1 MASIPQD
8 VFSLTAGTIM
18 NHATGQTGGVLQ
30 KQAAV
35 LAFDQG
41 GTTTCSSS
49 PTLGQGVEGQAVLDT
64 EGVEVN
70 QEPNRVTA
78 TVLTHEADFDA
89 IAGEWDELV
98 SASCQHG
105 VFFLRW
111 HWNRVWWRMYAPP
124 HSELLLIAC
133 RDRSGQLVGLAPL
146 YRHGRSVKG
155 LFTVQEICFIG
166 TGTKLKTSEH
176 LDIIARSGYQHLVGQ
191 EVAACIQQHPGWERV
206 WLWGIHANSPVL
218 PHFTKAFGDTATA
231 LPCDRLPYVATRAD
245 WATVK
250 LGFGS
255 NLRTNIDR
263 YIRRIQKDYKCQ
275 FSRVRTPEQLEEFM
289 DAFVQLH
296 QERWQSKGEPGSFAY
311 PNFKEF
317 MQETVRDSFRCG
329 RARLW
334 MLFLD
339 GQCVA
344 ALQAFVDRGVAHYF
358 QGGFK
363 SGFEKHHLG
372 SVMLALSLQDC
383 LQADGVDEF
392 DYMGGGAAY
401 KDHWTKTSHEA
412 IEFEVLRT
420 GFRPKLYAAIRY
432 VMYLYMRNIPQ
443 KVRKK
448 IRKALGPLAPSGL

>member
-1 MASIPQD
+1 MQEQ
-8 VFSLTAGTIM
+8 TAII
-18 NHATGQTGGVLQ
+18 
-30 KQAAV
+30 
-35 LAFDQG
+35 AFDQG
-41 GTTTCSSS
+41 GATTCSTS
-49 PTLGQGVEGQAVLDT
+49 PRVGKAGGGPALLDKPRVEMS
-64 EGVEVN
+64 
-70 QEPNRVTA
+70 QEPHTVTA
-78 TVLTHEADFDA
+78 TILTHESDFDA

-124 HSELLLIAC
+124 HSELFVIAC
-133 RDRSGQLVGLAPL
+133 RDWSGRLVGLAPL
-146 YRHGRSVKG
+146 YRHSRSVKG
-155 LFTVQEICFIG
+155 IITVRQISFIG
-166 TGTKLKTSEH
+166 TAVGLKTSEH
-176 LDIIARSGYQHLVGQ
+176 LDIIALSGYQHLVGQ
-191 EVAACIQQHPGWERV
+191 GVAACIQQQTAWQRV
-206 WLWGIHANSPVL
+206 WLWGIHASSPVL
-218 PHFTKAFGDTATA
+218 PHFMEAFGKAARA

-250 LGFGS
+250 LGLGS

-275 FSRVRTPEQLEEFM
+275 FSRVSTPEQLEEFM

-296 QERWQSKGEPGSFAY
+296 QERWQSKGEPGSFTS

-317 MQETVRDSFRCG
+317 MQETLREAFRCE

-344 ALQAFVDRGVAHYF
+344 VLQAFVDRGVAHYF

-363 SGFEKHHLG
+363 SGYDKHHLG
-372 SVMLALSLQDC
+372 SVTVALAIQDC
-383 LQADGVDEF
+383 VQADGIDEF
-392 DYMGGGAAY
+392 DFMGGGAMY
-401 KDHWTKTSHEA
+401 KDHWTRTMHEA
-412 IEFEVLRT
+412 VELEVLRT
-420 GFRPKLYAAIRY
+420 GFGPKLFAAFSYFAHIYKRT
-432 VMYLYMRNIPQ
+432 LPP

-448 IRKALGPLAPSGL
+448 IRKALGPLAPRFQ